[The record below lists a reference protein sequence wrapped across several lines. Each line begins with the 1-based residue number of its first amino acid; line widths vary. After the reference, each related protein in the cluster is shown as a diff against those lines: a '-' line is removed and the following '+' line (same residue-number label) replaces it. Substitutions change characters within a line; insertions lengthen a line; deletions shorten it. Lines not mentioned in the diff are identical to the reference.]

1 MPISATKKA
10 RAPYRELRVKLPTFI
25 ILALQEMVK
34 DANEEQRQIPP
45 WTVDLLL
52 ERYLTTAITTE
63 QLDTYARRSPNFKRA
78 AEAWLRWSVREFRTK
93 AK

>member
-1 MPISATKKA
+1 MPVRSAKKV
-10 RAPYRELRVKLPTFI
+10 RAPYRELCIKLPTFI
-25 ILALQEMVK
+25 ILALREMVK
-34 DANEEQRQIPP
+34 DANDEQNQTPP

-78 AEAWLRWSVREFRTK
+78 AEAWLRWSVQKFRTK
-93 AK
+93 EK